1 MKINLIFFLA
11 RFGKGGAGNS
21 IYRLCKGLDKKKFD
35 ITVLC
40 LNKCAYEKKLRN
52 NWLVSRS
59 NGIWS
64 KSSRMSFNNC

>member
-21 IYRLCKGLDKKKFD
+21 VYRLCKGLNKKKFN

-40 LNKCAYEKKLRN
+40 LNKCAYEKK
-52 NWLVSRS
+52 
-59 NGIWS
+59 IE
-64 KSSRMSFNNC
+64 KK

>member
-21 IYRLCKGLDKKKFD
+21 VYRLCKVLDKKKFD

-40 LNKCAYEKKLRN
+40 LNKCAYEKK
-52 NWLVSRS
+52 
-59 NGIWS
+59 IE
-64 KSSRMSFNNC
+64 KKIK